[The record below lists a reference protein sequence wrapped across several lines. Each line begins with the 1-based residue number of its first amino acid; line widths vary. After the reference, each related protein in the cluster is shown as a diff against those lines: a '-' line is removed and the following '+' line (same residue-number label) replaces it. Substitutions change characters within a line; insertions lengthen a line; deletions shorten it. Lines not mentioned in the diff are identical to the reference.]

1 MKNWDQSFF
10 GLFDWLCVSIT
21 GGKNMANLKA
31 HYYRFQHMIWF
42 ATGLI
47 GIGVGLVVWWQCSQT
62 APVLPR
68 DISPSVAADQSTQKA
83 VSVTRTVQPAVQ
95 SATVVVDV
103 KGAVHRPGVYK
114 FTVPP
119 IMADAL
125 EKAGGTLATVDR
137 TRLNLAAS
145 LTNGQVL
152 YIPNGSEIVPDA
164 YPLPG
169 QPNAT
174 APSTTSATTATETSL
189 VNLNTATVVE
199 LQTLPGVGEKRAQDI
214 VTQRET
220 MGGFKTV
227 NDLQEVAGI
236 GEKTYARLA
245 PLVTV

>member
-1 MKNWDQSFF
+1 M
-10 GLFDWLCVSIT
+10 
-21 GGKNMANLKA
+21 
-31 HYYRFQHMIWF
+31 
-42 ATGLI
+42 
-47 GIGVGLVVWWQCSQT
+47 
-62 APVLPR
+62 
-68 DISPSVAADQSTQKA
+68 
-83 VSVTRTVQPAVQ
+83 
-95 SATVVVDV
+95 
-103 KGAVHRPGVYK
+103 
-114 FTVPP
+114 
-119 IMADAL
+119 
-125 EKAGGTLATVDR
+125 ATVDR

-152 YIPNGSEIVPDA
+152 YIPNGTEIVPDA

-169 QPNAT
+169 QPSAT

-227 NDLQEVAGI
+227 DDLQEVAGI

>member
-1 MKNWDQSFF
+1 
-10 GLFDWLCVSIT
+10 
-21 GGKNMANLKA
+21 
-31 HYYRFQHMIWF
+31 
-42 ATGLI
+42 
-47 GIGVGLVVWWQCSQT
+47 
-62 APVLPR
+62 
-68 DISPSVAADQSTQKA
+68 
-83 VSVTRTVQPAVQ
+83 
-95 SATVVVDV
+95 
-103 KGAVHRPGVYK
+103 
-114 FTVPP
+114 
-119 IMADAL
+119 MADAL

-169 QPNAT
+169 QPSAT

-227 NDLQEVAGI
+227 DDLQEVAGI